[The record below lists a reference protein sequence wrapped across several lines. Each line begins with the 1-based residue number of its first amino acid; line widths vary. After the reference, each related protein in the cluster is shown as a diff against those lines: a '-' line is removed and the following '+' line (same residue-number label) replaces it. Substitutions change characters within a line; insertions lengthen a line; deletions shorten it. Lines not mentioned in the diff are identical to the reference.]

1 MTGSASVFGAGRAAQ
16 VLRMIELHVEA
27 FFEPIREGL
36 ARRIVSVDVLMTDR
50 AHGNIRR
57 CELRQVTTGAI
68 FVSGKTWP

>member
-1 MTGSASVFGAGRAAQ
+1 MTGSASVFGTGRAAQ
-16 VLRMIELHVEA
+16 VLRMIEFHVEA
-27 FFEPIREGL
+27 FFESIGEGF

-57 CELRQVTTGAI
+57 RELRQVTDGAV